1 MKRTVLASVAAAA
14 LVAAPVT
21 AFASATQPPAPAK
34 TEDITFV
41 KHLTDLSSFT
51 FQGNT
56 AGAVHGQL
64 TSQLLRYTAPSTDEY
79 QFVEFRWT
87 VASQGKSFVAITDG
101 TLDTTTGVVAM
112 TGTVTDGWHAGAE
125 VLERGQLID
134 PATYTFT
141 GDIVL
146 LVR

>member
-1 MKRTVLASVAAAA
+1 
-14 LVAAPVT
+14 
-21 AFASATQPPAPAK
+21 
-34 TEDITFV
+34 
-41 KHLTDLSSFT
+41 
-51 FQGNT
+51 
-56 AGAVHGQL
+56 
-64 TSQLLRYTAPSTDEY
+64 
-79 QFVEFRWT
+79 
-87 VASQGKSFVAITDG
+87 
-101 TLDTTTGVVAM
+101 M